1 MELYPIDIA
10 IHLVNIVVLYLL
22 LRLLVWK
29 PVRKFMAQRENRIQE
44 QMDQAEQMQAQAK
57 QQRDDYDS
65 RLAQAQATCEQLLA
79 DGRKQAQAAEQR
91 ILDEAKAEADKIVAQ
106 ARTEAREEKLRTMDD
121 AKEELVELAV
131 ELAGRVLRFDEETRR
146 RVAQGREDRQGTRQG
161 VLKTAVEIGTAEL
174 NTITEQL
181 EQLLGCRLEL
191 EAQVDPDLVGG
202 YAAYVDGKVYDFS
215 YAAQLTAMK
224 QKLA

>member
-22 LRLLVWK
+22 LRLLIWK
-29 PVRKFMAQRENRIQE
+29 PVRKFMVQRETRIQE
-44 QMDQAEQMQAQAK
+44 QMDQAAQLKAQAQ
-57 QQRDDYDS
+57 QEREDYDS

-79 DGRKQAQAAEQR
+79 DGRKQAQAAGQQ
-91 ILDEAKAEADKIVAQ
+91 ILDEAKEEAGRIVAQ
-106 ARTEAREEKLRTMDD
+106 ARTDAREEKLRTMDD

-131 ELAGRVLRFDEETRR
+131 ELAGRVLRFDEETRN
-146 RVAQGREDRQGTRQG
+146 RVAQGRDDRQGSREG
-161 VLKTAVEIGTAEL
+161 VLKLAVAPDTAEL
-174 NTITEQL
+174 EAITGQL
-181 EQLLGCRLEL
+181 ESLLGCRLEL
-191 EAQVDPDLVGG
+191 EVQVDPALVGG

-215 YAAQLTAMK
+215 YAAQLAAMK